1 MTAELAIG
9 VGVRELVPGDPE
21 ELGRLAARLAVFG
34 GGMSE
39 AGGKLANVH
48 AAGWT
53 GPASDAFQ
61 GLVGEQPA
69 KYRTAG
75 SSFEHAVSAIRAYAA
90 VLRHAQTDA
99 GRAVAMFEQASR
111 ESERWQH
118 ARATHDHAVRAAQAT
133 GDRPPDGPAPPASDP
148 AASDLTASHQL
159 LSDARSAVRAQGQIA
174 AAALSSAAEAAP
186 HKPGLLDSMIGGI
199 GDVFDDAGHGL
210 SAAWTATTGF
220 LDDAAGWVK
229 DGLERYGTDILQI
242 AAGGLL
248 VVAGVE
254 LLVLAAGM
262 EVVGV
267 TADATGVGAIVG
279 VPLNLGGI
287 AVAGGGIILITGGG
301 ALLMAGASNLNDD
314 INEAGSDSG
323 STADPAKET
332 QEKVDNVLKD
342 TKQGKVKDS
351 DQRIK
356 DGGDAAANSD
366 FDELADG
373 LPVDTY
379 PNGARV
385 VHRPDGTTVTYYP
398 KSSGGFPT
406 VKIDPP
412 GGGIPVKVRYP

>member
-1 MTAELAIG
+1 LTVELGIG
-9 VGVRELVPGDPE
+9 VGARELVPGDPE

-53 GPASDAFQ
+53 GPASDAFA

-90 VLRHAQTDA
+90 VLRHAQSDA

-118 ARATHDHAVRAAQAT
+118 ARTTHERAVRSAQAT

-148 AASDLTASHQL
+148 AGSDLAASHRL

-186 HKPGLLDSMIGGI
+186 HEPGLLDSMIGGI
-199 GDVFDDAGHGL
+199 GDVFDDVGDGL

-229 DGLERYGTDILQI
+229 DGLERYGTDVLQI

-287 AVAGGGIILITGGG
+287 AVAGGGILLITGGG
-301 ALLMAGASNLNDD
+301 ALLMAGASNLADD
-314 INEAGSDSG
+314 ANESGSDSG

-332 QEKVDNVLKD
+332 QEKVDDVVKD
-342 TKQGKVKDS
+342 AKQGPNKKS
-351 DQRIK
+351 DQRYK
-356 DGGDAAANSD
+356 DGGDTQAHKD
-366 FDELADG
+366 FDHLTE
-373 LPVDTY
+373 
-379 PNGARV
+379 GAKVEDKGGGVRV
-385 VHRPDGTTVTYYP
+385 GTRPDGTKVTYYP
-398 KSSGGFPT
+398 KSSGGHPT
-406 VKIDPP
+406 VRIDTP
-412 GGGIPVKVRYP
+412 GGKNPIKIRY

>member
-1 MTAELAIG
+1 
-9 VGVRELVPGDPE
+9 VRELVPGDPE

-39 AGGKLANVH
+39 AGGRLANVH
-48 AAGWT
+48 ASGWT
-53 GPASDAFQ
+53 GPASDAFA

-69 KYRTAG
+69 KYRAAG
-75 SSFEHAVSAIRAYAA
+75 SAFEHAVSAIRGYAA
-90 VLRHAQTDA
+90 VLRHAQADA
-99 GRAVAMFEQASR
+99 GRAVAMFEQATR
-111 ESERWQH
+111 ESGRWQH
-118 ARATHDHAVRAAQAT
+118 ARAAHEHAVRSARGA
-133 GDRPPDGPAPPASDP
+133 GVPPPARPAPPATDP
-148 AASDLTASHQL
+148 AGSDLAASRQV

-174 AAALSSAAEAAP
+174 AAALSSAAQAAP
-186 HKPGLLDSMIGGI
+186 HEPGLLDSVIGGI
-199 GDVFDDAGHGL
+199 GDVFDDVGHGL
-210 SAAWTATTGF
+210 SGAWTATSGF
-220 LDDAAGWVK
+220 LQDAAGWVK
-229 DGLERYGTDILQI
+229 DGFERYGTDVLQI

-267 TADATGVGAIVG
+267 AADATGVGAVVG

-287 AVAGGGIILITGGG
+287 AVAGGGLLLIAGGG
-301 ALLMAGASNLNDD
+301 ALLMAGASNLADD
-314 INEAGSDSG
+314 ADQSGSDSG

-332 QEKVDNVLKD
+332 QDKVDNVLKD

-356 DGGDAAANSD
+356 DGGDAAANGD
-366 FDELADG
+366 FDDLADG

-398 KSSGGFPT
+398 KSSGGYPT